1 MFKPGPLPDRRNTTM
16 PVEPS
21 KKISG
26 TPIIRREEGP
36 APQQKKK
43 QDQKKKE
50 PKNPEKTGTI
60 DIKV

>member
-1 MFKPGPLPDRRNTTM
+1 M

-26 TPIIRREEGP
+26 TQIIRREEGP

-50 PKNPEKTGTI
+50 QKAPEKSGSI